1 MADKHLMFDQAY
13 GKEYE
18 AHHTSQEN
26 FVNCQIP
33 DVITFSAFDMPGL
46 KSTFNAAVK

>member
-1 MADKHLMFDQAY
+1 MFDHAY
-13 GKEYE
+13 GNEYE

-33 DVITFSAFDMPGL
+33 DVITFSAFRK